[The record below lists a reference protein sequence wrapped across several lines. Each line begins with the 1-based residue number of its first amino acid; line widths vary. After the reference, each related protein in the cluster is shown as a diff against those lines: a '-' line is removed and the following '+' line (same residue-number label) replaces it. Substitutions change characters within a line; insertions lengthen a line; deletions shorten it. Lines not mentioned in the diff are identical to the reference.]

1 MCITQTSVPMCYS
14 FEVGDCLEPFYTG
27 GVVQCSEDGQ
37 HMFCTCGSAVKVVQV
52 ETGRVEHSIEEV
64 SLGVIGSLCVIF
76 LQDCCLCII
85 IGVGQCDLLC
95 CQLG

>member
-1 MCITQTSVPMCYS
+1 MYS
-14 FEVGDCLEPFYTG
+14 FEVGDCLEPFYSG

-64 SLGVIGSLCVIF
+64 SLGVIGSLCVIL

-95 CQLG
+95 CQLGQ